1 MWMFNSYLVGGFNPS
16 KEYESVGV
24 TTPNIWKK
32 NIHVPNHQSVFD
44 VLSNPK
50 IPNMFPVHNLHTF
63 GSSQLSTC
71 GPSLGYGQD
80 TQKKTEHTSAN
91 TIRVPLESI

>member
-1 MWMFNSYLVGGFNPS
+1 MSQLGLLLPIYG
-16 KEYESVGV
+16 E
-24 TTPNIWKK
+24 K
-32 NIHVPNHQSVFD
+32 NIHVPNHQSVID

-91 TIRVPLESI
+91 TIRVPVEPI